1 MTSGKTDGTPAKRI
15 AVALRGLDLSLT
27 VDRRLAEE
35 LAILERTPHE
45 VYEVDDDK
53 DRLVEQLRG
62 CDAVLTSWG
71 VRFDETVIST
81 LDRCVV
87 IGVGSVGVDMV
98 DVEAATAA
106 GIVVTNVPDVFIDEV
121 ADHTMMLLL
130 AAARRVT
137 VMDRMVRSGDWWK
150 GRPLFDDV
158 PRIFGQTL
166 GLVSFGNVARAV
178 AARAQP
184 FGLRVIAH
192 DPYVSELEITR
203 AGVEPVELDEL
214 LERSDFVSL
223 HPALNEETRHLI
235 DAPALRRMKPG
246 AVLVN
251 TGRGPLVDQDAL
263 VDALRA
269 GEIALAAL
277 DVLEREPPADGDAIL
292 ELDNVILTPHSAS
305 ATARMRPATRRRAA
319 REVALVLSGRWPRSC
334 VNPTVLPRVALER
347 WQPVSMERGPNR

>member
-1 MTSGKTDGTPAKRI
+1 MEVAAKRI
-15 AVALRGLDLSLT
+15 AVALRGLDPSAPQE
-27 VDRRLAEE
+27 VRLRDE
-35 LAILERTPHE
+35 LAILERTPHDVIE
-45 VYEVDDDK
+45 VSDGGRD
-53 DRLVEQLRG
+53 QLIEETRG

-71 VRFDETVIST
+71 VRFDRRVIEA
-81 LDRCVV
+81 LEKCVV

-98 DVEAATAA
+98 DVEAATEA

-137 VMDRMVRSGDWWK
+137 VMDHMVRGGDWWK
-150 GRPLFDDV
+150 GRPLFDEI

-178 AARAQP
+178 AARAIP

-235 DAPALRRMKPG
+235 DAAALERMKPG

-263 VDALRA
+263 VEALRS
-269 GEIALAAL
+269 GEIAFAAL
-277 DVLEREPPADGDAIL
+277 DVLEREPPKEDDAIL
-292 ELDNVILTPHSAS
+292 ELHNVILTPHSAS
-305 ATARMRPATRRRAA
+305 ATSRMRPATRRRAA

-334 VNPTVLPRVALER
+334 VNPTVLPRVPLER